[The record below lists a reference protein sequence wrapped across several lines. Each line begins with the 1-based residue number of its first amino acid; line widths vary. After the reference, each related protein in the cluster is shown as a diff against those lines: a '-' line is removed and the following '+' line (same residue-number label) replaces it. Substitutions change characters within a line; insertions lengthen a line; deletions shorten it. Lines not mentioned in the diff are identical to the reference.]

1 MLGTAVAGFVQNTWC
16 GLSLNAGGNG
26 IDNRLFST
34 SQIALTAIMVRQSEL
49 VEETRRQAHAK
60 HDKSYASRKPPAEA
74 QPALLP
80 VSICV
85 SDGSGCIITEVRPAQ
100 KACTCMGT
108 ARAVIS
114 GACSA
119 HVHK

>member
-1 MLGTAVAGFVQNTWC
+1 MK
-16 GLSLNAGGNG
+16 GNG
-26 IDNRLFST
+26 IDNRLSA
-34 SQIALTAIMVRQSEL
+34 SQIALNAIMVRQSEL

-85 SDGSGCIITEVRPAQ
+85 ADGSGGIMTEVRPMQ
-100 KACTCMGT
+100 RTCTYVLG
-108 ARAVIS
+108 
-114 GACSA
+114 
-119 HVHK
+119 